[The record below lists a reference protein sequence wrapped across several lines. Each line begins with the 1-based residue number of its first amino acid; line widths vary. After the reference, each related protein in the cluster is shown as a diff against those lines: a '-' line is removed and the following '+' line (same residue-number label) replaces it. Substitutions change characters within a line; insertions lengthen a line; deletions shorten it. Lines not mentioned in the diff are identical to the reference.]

1 VVPAIK
7 VSVNA
12 LLVPVVVRDSQ
23 GHAVGGLR
31 KEDFQVFDRGKPR
44 EISGFSVETRASQPL
59 TSHAAAQGF
68 TAPPTPATPT
78 SPPSVASAQ
87 RFIVLLFDEL
97 HLSVLDLAQAQ
108 KAADRMVSTSLSDS
122 DFAAVVSFSG
132 VSSGLTLDKTKL
144 RDAISKLRVHE
155 LYRHSEQSCPDIDYY
170 VADLIVN
177 KRDQAAFD
185 SAVEE
190 TMSCAHLTPNMRP
203 EAEGMVRA
211 ASGQALSL
219 GDQDMRVT
227 LSTVRQVVAKMADL
241 PGQRLLVLISPGF
254 LTVTMEAMAAKS
266 QILDLAARS
275 NVTVSA
281 LDARGLHVGGRDVSA
296 PPNATTHAQISGQ
309 AARRQLDRG
318 EYSDV
323 LAELADGT
331 GGTFIHNTND
341 LDGGLHRLTTAPECV
356 YLLEVSLQDVKPDST
371 FHSLKVKIDR
381 PRMQVQAR
389 RGYMAPAAGGGK
401 K

>member
-1 VVPAIK
+1 VP
-7 VSVNA
+7 S
-12 LLVPVVVRDSQ
+12 
-23 GHAVGGLR
+23 
-31 KEDFQVFDRGKPR
+31 
-44 EISGFSVETRASQPL
+44 TR
-59 TSHAAAQGF
+59 
-68 TAPPTPATPT
+68 
-78 SPPSVASAQ
+78 SP
-87 RFIVLLFDEL
+87 
-97 HLSVLDLAQAQ
+97 
-108 KAADRMVSTSLSDS
+108 
-122 DFAAVVSFSG
+122 
-132 VSSGLTLDKTKL
+132 KTKL

-296 PPNATTHAQISGQ
+296 PRTRRPMRRSAARPLGASWIAANTATFSPNWPTAQ
-309 AARRQLDRG
+309 AAR
-318 EYSDV
+318 SF
-323 LAELADGT
+323 T
-331 GGTFIHNTND
+331 T
-341 LDGGLHRLTTAPECV
+341 LTISMVAFTA
-356 YLLEVSLQDVKPDST
+356 
-371 FHSLKVKIDR
+371 
-381 PRMQVQAR
+381 
-389 RGYMAPAAGGGK
+389 
-401 K
+401 